1 VARDYHQ
8 EQVELYCKYRKDKLL
23 GFLQKA
29 TAYSLHDAQ
38 IVCHNYKLFK
48 EEAYL
53 LIKTG
58 REDEA
63 VRVLIR
69 YCESVTEAVE
79 FALALNLSD
88 MQSMWD
94 MMLASSTDNT
104 DRLN

>member
-1 VARDYHQ
+1 MAREYHS
-8 EQVELYCKYRKDKLL
+8 EQVELYCKYKQDKLL

-29 TAYSLHDAQ
+29 TAYSPHEAQ
-38 IVCHNYKLFK
+38 VTCHNYKLFK

-63 VRVLIR
+63 VRVLIS
-69 YCESVTEAVE
+69 YCTSVAEAVE